1 MDSFFAFIA
10 KAAPLLTFISTLI
23 AASVAAGVTIYF
35 GRVQAGIARQQAK
48 TAAMAAATARN
59 KLRLDLFEKRLNV
72 PPRQNSCR
80 CAGRPARSRW
90 CKSTAM
96 KE

>member
-1 MDSFFAFIA
+1 MTVETERLVEASLRVGDDEQFDAI
-10 KAAPLLTFISTLI
+10 TFSH
-23 AASVAAGVTIYF
+23 G
-35 GRVQAGIARQQAK
+35 
-48 TAAMAAATARN
+48 
-59 KLRLDLFEKRLNV
+59 
-72 PPRQNSCR
+72 